1 MTTKIEDKTYYP
13 TPDNFGSPSEFWP
26 CCTGQC
32 TCEEITKGMIVEYF
46 ENGHPGNYRVSNVR
60 NGKANLKSI
69 FGKHIYHKNIPV
81 EYLRECE
88 SEWYAGWQQS
98 DSYMCM

>member
-32 TCEEITKGMIVEYF
+32 TCEEIT
-46 ENGHPGNYRVSNVR
+46 
-60 NGKANLKSI
+60 
-69 FGKHIYHKNIPV
+69 
-81 EYLRECE
+81 
-88 SEWYAGWQQS
+88 
-98 DSYMCM
+98 YMCM